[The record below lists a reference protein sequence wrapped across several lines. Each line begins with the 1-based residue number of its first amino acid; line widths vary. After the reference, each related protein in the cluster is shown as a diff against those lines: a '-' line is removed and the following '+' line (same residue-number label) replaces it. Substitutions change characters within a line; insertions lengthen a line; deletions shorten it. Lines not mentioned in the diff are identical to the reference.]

1 LGKVRVATRSV
12 ALVLCASVMPKNET
26 AKNVKAR
33 GSEAAGNFYVSLYWE
48 IRRIWRI
55 LIIPLN
61 VFYPACLEYK
71 NDIISKDEEILLI

>member
-1 LGKVRVATRSV
+1 
-12 ALVLCASVMPKNET
+12 MPKNET

-33 GSEAAGNFYVSLYWE
+33 GSEAAGNFYVSLYRE

-61 VFYPACLEYK
+61 LFYTVSWEYK
-71 NDIISKDEEILLI
+71 TISSSTMKKHYQDEIAKKGILPF